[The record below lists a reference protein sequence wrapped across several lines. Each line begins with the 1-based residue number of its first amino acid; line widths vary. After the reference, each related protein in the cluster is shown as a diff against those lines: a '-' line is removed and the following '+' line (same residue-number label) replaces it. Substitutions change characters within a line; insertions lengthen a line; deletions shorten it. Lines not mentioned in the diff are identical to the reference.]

1 MHSAYCLKWGFD
13 KMTTQTKTLRATGA
27 QTMHCGGCESTVKFT
42 LKQIPGVLDVKA
54 SHKTQLVKLTFDPQR
69 ANLEQIQQELGWIGY
84 RVIDAEK
91 E

>member
-1 MHSAYCLKWGFD
+1 
-13 KMTTQTKTLRATGA
+13 MTTQTKTLRVTGE

-42 LKQIPGVLDVKA
+42 LKHMPGVLDVEA

-69 ANLEQIQQELGWIGY
+69 ASLEQIQQELGWIGY
-84 RVIDAEK
+84 QVVDTET

>member
-1 MHSAYCLKWGFD
+1 
-13 KMTTQTKTLRATGA
+13 MTTQTKTLRFTGE

-42 LKQIPGVLDVKA
+42 LKHRPGVLDVEA
-54 SHKTQLVKLTFDPQR
+54 SHKTQLVKLTFDPRR

-84 RVIDAEK
+84 QVVDTET